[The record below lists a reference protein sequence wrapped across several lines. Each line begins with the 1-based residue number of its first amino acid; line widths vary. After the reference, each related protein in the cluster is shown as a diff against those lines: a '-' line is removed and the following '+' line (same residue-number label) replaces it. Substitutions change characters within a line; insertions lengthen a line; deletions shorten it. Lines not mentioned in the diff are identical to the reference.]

1 MDPDME
7 LHYKELL
14 LQWKNDE
21 DNIKD
26 ELKDIG
32 VGIKEIGSDI
42 KTLTKKFD
50 DLVASNESS
59 AREKGDMKRPKYYL
73 AENFP
78 CARYRLYPLAAK
90 ITPIFMVQILD
101 FNCVR
106 NF

>member
-14 LQWKNDE
+14 LKWKNDE

-32 VGIKEIGSDI
+32 VDIKVICTDIKEIGSDI
-42 KTLTKKFD
+42 KTLTKKFE

-59 AREKGDMKRPKYYL
+59 ARETGDMKIPKY
-73 AENFP
+73 
-78 CARYRLYPLAAK
+78 
-90 ITPIFMVQILD
+90 
-101 FNCVR
+101 
-106 NF
+106 

>member
-7 LHYKELL
+7 FHYKELL

-32 VGIKEIGSDI
+32 EDIKEISTDI
-42 KTLTKKFD
+42 KTLTRRFD

-59 AREKGDMKRPKYYL
+59 ASEKGDVPEYYL
-73 AENFP
+73 TENLP
-78 CARYRLYPLAAK
+78 CALYRLYSLA
-90 ITPIFMVQILD
+90 
-101 FNCVR
+101 
-106 NF
+106 

>member
-32 VGIKEIGSDI
+32 VDIKVIGTDIKEI
-42 KTLTKKFD
+42 KTLTKKFA

-59 AREKGDMKRPKYYL
+59 ARETGDVKIPKY
-73 AENFP
+73 
-78 CARYRLYPLAAK
+78 
-90 ITPIFMVQILD
+90 
-101 FNCVR
+101 
-106 NF
+106 